1 MLSLVIAYRP
11 LFAPSLAL
19 RVMERLGGRSPVS
32 PTKPSS
38 RACLLPPNDL
48 SGTKYSGVGEAG
60 EHSVPLLLIR

>member
-32 PTKPSS
+32 PIETFIES
-38 RACLLPPNDL
+38 LPAASQRPF
-48 SGTKYSGVGEAG
+48 GGQV
-60 EHSVPLLLIR
+60 